1 MYFLTVLEAE
11 IQEEGAI
18 LVKVWRGPSAGLQ
31 TTDFTPLPC
40 VKERERERAR
50 ELSGVSSFEG
60 TNSIRRAPYSSNSH
74 YLPKASLWELGLHLT

>member
-40 VKERERERAR
+40 VKERERERER
-50 ELSGVSSFEG
+50 ESCLVSLLLRALIPSEG
-60 TNSIRRAPYSSNSH
+60 PPTHQILITSQRHHFGN
-74 YLPKASLWELGLHLT
+74 